1 MQVLPLAISAQWAL
15 RRCLPG
21 RATLLKSKPPTPLR
35 CLPARPPFSACRC
48 FTCGKVIGNKW
59 ETYLDLLQAEY
70 SEG

>member
-1 MQVLPLAISAQWAL
+1 MLHVLKDCLYASKRGSVPPGCLQDAGWLCLAAS
-15 RRCLPG
+15 
-21 RATLLKSKPPTPLR
+21 
-35 CLPARPPFSACRC
+35 PAGPAILSRCRC